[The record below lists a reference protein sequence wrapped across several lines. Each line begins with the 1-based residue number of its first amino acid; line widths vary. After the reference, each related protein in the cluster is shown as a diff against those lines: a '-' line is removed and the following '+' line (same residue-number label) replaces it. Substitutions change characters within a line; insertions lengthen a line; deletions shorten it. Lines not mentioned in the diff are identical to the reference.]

1 MTTILKPKFA
11 LSFLPAAL
19 LATPVLAQTLPLRDG
34 YYGHMWGDGFGMGFF
49 GSGMMLLFWGVIIF
63 LVVMAVRWVG
73 DRGSA
78 GSTRG
83 SAIDILKER
92 LAKGEIEPEDYE
104 LRRKAL
110 ED

>member
-19 LATPVLAQTLPLRDG
+19 LASPVLAQTLPLRDG

-63 LVVMAVRWVG
+63 LVVMAVRWFG
-73 DRGSA
+73 DRDSG
-78 GSTRG
+78 GSTAG
-83 SAIDILKER
+83 SAIDILKDR

-110 ED
+110 EV